1 MQIAQVLAGYSLGQA
16 DLLRRAMGKKKA
28 EEMDKQKALFA
39 EGAKQLAIDPKIAED
54 VFDLMAKFAEYGFN
68 RSHSAA
74 YAMVTY
80 QTGYLKHHYPNEYMA
95 ALLSCD
101 KDNTDN
107 VVKFIAEARQMDLK
121 VERPDVNESDLDFKV
136 VVSKGD
142 DGVESKIIRFGLGA
156 VRGVGEGA
164 VETVLEARKAD
175 GPFKSV
181 YDFAERVD
189 TQKVNR
195 RVLEAL
201 VKAGAFDLIGTR
213 TGTNRAQQ
221 FLALDA
227 ALERA
232 AQTQKDRKSGQTS
245 LFSFAPV
252 AMSGASGA
260 GAAPEQYAPL
270 EEWSPKDLLAYEKES
285 LGFYITGHPLDRYQG
300 DLSRYANA
308 NTSELEKYSDKDTP
322 VSVGGVVQ
330 GLRIR
335 PTKDGTGK
343 IAFFNFEDQFG
354 KVEVVVFPRT
364 FLKVEDV
371 IKLDEPLLL
380 TGKIKDEGDSE
391 KRELKMILDEAI
403 PLARAR
409 ADKTSRIHLV
419 LRAELL
425 SPQILD
431 ELKGILKQHPG
442 GCRTFVHVQIP
453 LRSETV
459 IPLGPEFSVAPT
471 EDLLLRVE
479 RLFGER
485 VALLA

>member
-1 MQIAQVLAGYSLGQA
+1 MQ
-16 DLLRRAMGKKKA
+16 
-28 EEMDKQKALFA
+28 
-39 EGAKQLAIDPKIAED
+39 
-54 VFDLMAKFAEYGFN
+54 
-68 RSHSAA
+68 
-74 YAMVTY
+74 
-80 QTGYLKHHYPNEYMA
+80 
-95 ALLSCD
+95 
-101 KDNTDN
+101 
-107 VVKFIAEARQMDLK
+107 
-121 VERPDVNESDLDFKV
+121 
-136 VVSKGD
+136 
-142 DGVESKIIRFGLGA
+142 
-156 VRGVGEGA
+156 
-164 VETVLEARKAD
+164 
-175 GPFKSV
+175 
-181 YDFAERVD
+181 
-189 TQKVNR
+189 
-195 RVLEAL
+195 
-201 VKAGAFDLIGTR
+201 
-213 TGTNRAQQ
+213 
-221 FLALDA
+221 
-227 ALERA
+227 
-232 AQTQKDRKSGQTS
+232 SGQTS

-252 AMSGASGA
+252 LASTGNSAGGGGA
-260 GAAPEQYAPL
+260 ETYAPI
-270 EEWSPKDLLAYEKES
+270 EEWTPKDLLSFEKES

-308 NTSELEKYSDKDTP
+308 NTSELERYADKDTP

-330 GLRIR
+330 ALRIR

-364 FLKVEDV
+364 FLKVEEV

-419 LRAELL
+419 LKADVLTPALL
-425 SPQILD
+425 E

-442 GCRTFVHVQIP
+442 GCRTFVHIQIP